1 MERIYY
7 DIVDIFAKD
16 LEKNLNR
23 SIEIDKKEKEIKIEE
38 EIIRYEEK
46 DIGVRSFS
54 VPYFVKNQTI
64 VKYDGTDKELI
75 NKIEA
80 ICTAYTDKEIEAI
93 EETMPI
99 LKKYSEERKKNLEG
113 VAIIWRDHFLEE
125 NVGLLTSMVR
135 MGVKPE
141 DVLAIDKGDS
151 TKHREEIT
159 ATFKKLGYQVDILD
173 NTAVANDIL
182 IEDGKRLIKD
192 FIDNRK
198 DKKIVILDD
207 GAIVSRIL
215 TLHNYENVEAFV
227 ELTVT
232 GLKRIGELKENELPY
247 PVLNVAKSKLKR
259 FITYKEIA
267 NTIFTRSIELL
278 AGEKLVGRTVIQ
290 LGYGDLGEVLA
301 DRYSQYGAR
310 VIVIEPDVMKC
321 IEAAEKGFTT
331 YRTLEEAIKYDKP
344 FLIVGASGYKSISKE
359 VIEQLEDGTFI
370 TSGATADLNIFKE
383 YEKEGYKYKA
393 IPKYGTQYEINGKKI
408 TVLGNGRSV
417 NLFDSEAIPNRS
429 NDIFKAS
436 QLVVT
441 DKIINGKDDLK
452 NQVELDIVDKW
463 IDESNIL
470 EEYYNLYLKRK

>member
-1 MERIYY
+1 MKNIYY
-7 DIVDIFAKD
+7 DVVDDFVNNLQKK
-16 LEKNLNR
+16 LEKN
-23 SIEIDKKEKEIKIEE
+23 IEIDKKEKIMKIENE
-38 EIIRYEEK
+38 VIRYEEK
-46 DIGVRSFS
+46 DIGFRSFS
-54 VPYFVKNQTI
+54 VPYFVENQTVI
-64 VKYDGTDKELI
+64 EYKGN
-75 NKIEA
+75 NKILIDA
-80 ICTAYTDKEIEAI
+80 IIQVCTAYTDKEINAIVEA
-93 EETMPI
+93 MPI
-99 LKKYSEERKKNLEG
+99 LKKYSEERRENLKN

-125 NVGLLTSMVR
+125 NVGLLTSFVR
-135 MGVKPE
+135 MGVEPK
-141 DVLAIDKGDS
+141 DILAIDKGDS
-151 TKHREEIT
+151 TKHRKEIT
-159 ATFKKLGYQVDILD
+159 ETFKKLGFQVDVLD
-173 NTAVANDIL
+173 NTAVADDIL
-182 IEDGKRLIKD
+182 IEDGRKLVKD
-192 FIDNRK
+192 FIEKRR

-215 TLHNYENVEAFV
+215 TLHSYDNVEAFV

-232 GLKRIGELKENELPY
+232 GLKRIKELDEKQLPY

-278 AGEKLVGRTVIQ
+278 GGEKLVGRTVIQ

-301 DRYSQYGAR
+301 ERYRQYGSK

-321 IEAAEKGFTT
+321 IEAAEKGFITF
-331 YRTLEEAIKYDKP
+331 RTLEEAIKYEKP

-359 VIEQLEDGTFI
+359 VIEELDDGTFI

-383 YEKEGYKYKA
+383 YEQNGCEYKA
-393 IPKYGTQYEINGKKI
+393 IPKYGTQYRINGKKI

-417 NLFDSEAIPNRS
+417 NLFDSEAIPNKS

-441 DKIINGKDDLK
+441 DKIINKKHNLK
-452 NQVELDIVDKW
+452 NQVELDIVDRW

-470 EEYYNLYLKRK
+470 EEYYDLYFRKR

>member
-1 MERIYY
+1 MLDKKYNKALTVILIIVVIAIFVILGFWGYDVYRKYYINNGANEALQEFDNRIASRNNTATNNTSN
-7 DIVDIFAKD
+7 DIVESNVSLNIDVNDVETTTNTISSDGKIAKQTY
-16 LEKNLNR
+16 KGYTVVGK
-23 SIEIDKKEKEIKIEE
+23 IEIPSIKL
-38 EIIRYEEK
+38 
-46 DIGVRSFS
+46 S
-54 VPYFVKNQTI
+54 
-64 VKYDGTDKELI
+64 
-75 NKIEA
+75 
-80 ICTAYTDKEIEAI
+80 
-93 EETMPI
+93 
-99 LKKYSEERKKNLEG
+99 
-113 VAIIWRDHFLEE
+113 
-125 NVGLLTSMVR
+125 
-135 MGVKPE
+135 
-141 DVLAIDKGDS
+141 
-151 TKHREEIT
+151 
-159 ATFKKLGYQVDILD
+159 
-173 NTAVANDIL
+173 
-182 IEDGKRLIKD
+182 
-192 FIDNRK
+192 
-198 DKKIVILDD
+198 
-207 GAIVSRIL
+207 
-215 TLHNYENVEAFV
+215 
-227 ELTVT
+227 
-232 GLKRIGELKENELPY
+232 Y

-331 YRTLEEAIKYDKP
+331 FRTLEEAVKYDKP
-344 FLIVGASGYKSISKE
+344 FLIVGASGYNSISKE

-441 DKIINGKDDLK
+441 DKIINGKDDLR

-470 EEYYNLYLKRK
+470 EEYYNLYFKRK

>member
-1 MERIYY
+1 MEKIYY
-7 DIVDIFAKD
+7 DVVEEFIKD
-16 LEKNLNR
+16 LERKIGNNV
-23 SIEIDKKEKEIKIEE
+23 EICKDENKIKIGD
-38 EIIRYEEK
+38 EIIFYKEQN
-46 DIGVRSFS
+46 IGLRSFS
-54 VPYFVKNQTI
+54 VPYFVEGQTI
-64 VKYDGTDKELI
+64 IKYNGTDQQLE
-75 NKIEA
+75 NAIEEVC
-80 ICTAYTDKEIEAI
+80 IAYTDKEINAI
-93 EETMPI
+93 EESMPI
-99 LKKYSEERKKNLEG
+99 LKKYSDERRENLKG

-125 NVGLLTSMVR
+125 NVGLLTSLVR
-135 MGVKPE
+135 MGVDSK

-159 ATFKKLGYQVDILD
+159 ETFKKLGYQVDVLD
-173 NTAVANDIL
+173 NTAVADDIL
-182 IEDGKRLIKD
+182 IEDGRKLIKE
-192 FIDNRK
+192 FIEKRK

-232 GLKRIGELKENELPY
+232 GLKRIKKLDKNELPY

-259 FITYKEIA
+259 FITYKEIS

-278 AGEKLVGRTVIQ
+278 GGEKLVGRTVIQ

-331 YRTLEEAIKYDKP
+331 FRTLEEAIKYEKP
-344 FLIVGASGYKSISKE
+344 FFIVGASGYNSISKD

-370 TSGATADLNIFKE
+370 TSGATADLNVFKE
-383 YEKEGYKYKA
+383 YEKNGYKYKV
-393 IPKYGTQYEINGKKI
+393 IPKYGTQYEINGKRI

-417 NLFDSEAIPNRS
+417 NLFESEAIPNRS

-441 DKIINGKDDLK
+441 DKIINSKHDLK
-452 NQVELDIVDKW
+452 NKVELDIVDKW
-463 IDESNIL
+463 IDESDIL
-470 EEYYNLYLKRK
+470 EEYYKLYFKRK

>member
-1 MERIYY
+1 MERVYY
-7 DIVDIFAKD
+7 DIADNFVKD
-16 LEKNLNR
+16 LEKNLNK
-23 SIEIDKKEKEIKIEE
+23 SIEINEKENKIKIEN
-38 EIIRYEEK
+38 EIIKYEEK

-54 VPYFVKNQTI
+54 VPYFVENQTI
-64 VKYDGTDKELI
+64 INYDGNDKELT
-75 NKIEA
+75 NKIED
-80 ICTAYTDKEIEAI
+80 ICTAYTDREIEAI

-151 TKHREEIT
+151 TKHRQEIT
-159 ATFKKLGYQVDILD
+159 ATFKKLGYQVDVLD

-182 IEDGKRLIKD
+182 IEDGKRLIRE
-192 FIDNRK
+192 FIDKRK

-310 VIVIEPDVMKC
+310 IIVIEPDVMKC

-331 YRTLEEAIKYDKP
+331 FRTLEEAVKYDKP
-344 FLIVGASGYKSISKE
+344 FLIVGASGYNSISKE
-359 VIEQLEDGTFI
+359 V
-370 TSGATADLNIFKE
+370 NIFKE
-383 YEKEGYKYKA
+383 YEKEGCKYKA

-441 DKIINGKDDLK
+441 DKIINGKDDLR

-470 EEYYNLYLKRK
+470 EEYYNLYFKRK